1 MNFRHDINGLRA
13 IAVINVVLFHFQVP
27 GFSAGFLGVDVFF
40 VISGFLMAAIL
51 LRGLEAGYTQSF
63 PRQLWSFYI
72 ARARRILPALLVL
85 VTTLMVA
92 GWWTLGPDDYER
104 LAKHA
109 RYAVVF
115 ASNYQFYDEAGYF
128 DVQSHEKWLLH
139 TWSLSVEWQFYLLL
153 PLLLLVLWKI
163 KPDRLLML
171 WVVGVTA
178 VISFLYGAM
187 QTSAN
192 PEAAFYLL
200 PSRAWELLVGVFVYL
215 ISARIVPQAR
225 WSRGLDVI
233 GLSLIILALFLYNKN
248 MLWPGVAALLPV
260 TGTALVLLAGKQTP
274 AWAMPATV
282 QWLGKSSYSLY
293 LWHWPVFVALVF
305 LDLQGSTFAII
316 AGIAIAL
323 LLGAISYA
331 YVEQPTRKGLMRL
344 GMKWAAVPLVIA
356 ASGIASAA
364 VLIGK
369 MDGLPERMPE
379 EFNLIMAET
388 KNVNPHRQNC
398 HGHPRMEAFPWCILG
413 GSNIKAVI
421 VGDSHAASVVTAV
434 RDALRLAANEG
445 VVMASYTS
453 CQTILGIRKTNP
465 RLQCDEFNQFVID
478 QLQMLPDDVPLIIA
492 ARLSAAI
499 FGSHLR
505 HEKSYGIPTLY
516 FGDVPH
522 TTVTDDYL
530 GEVRSNMIVFACSL
544 SRNRPVYW
552 LTPFPELPKDAPRWL
567 ARKVLLTGGA
577 ELSISRAEY
586 EERNRFV
593 KTLLAEAE
601 AQCPNFRVI
610 DVAPVF
616 CDDARCYGSKDG
628 MPLFYDEHHVSERG
642 NRLLIPLFT
651 ERLSTH

>member
-1 MNFRHDINGLRA
+1 
-13 IAVINVVLFHFQVP
+13 
-27 GFSAGFLGVDVFF
+27 
-40 VISGFLMAAIL
+40 MAAIL
-51 LRGLEAGYTQSF
+51 LRGLEAGQTQSF

-72 ARARRILPALLVL
+72 ARARRIVPALLVL
-85 VTTLMVA
+85 VTTLLVA

-248 MLWPGVAALLPV
+248 TLWPGVAALLPV
-260 TGTALVLLAGKQTP
+260 TGTVLVLLAGKQTP
-274 AWAMPATV
+274 AWAVPTGV

-293 LWHWPVFVALVF
+293 LWHWPVFVVLVF
-305 LDLQGSTFAII
+305 LDLQSSTFAII

-331 YVEQPTRKGLMRL
+331 YVEQPTRKGLTRL
-344 GMKWAAVPLVIA
+344 GIKWAAVP
-356 ASGIASAA
+356 
-364 VLIGK
+364 
-369 MDGLPERMPE
+369 
-379 EFNLIMAET
+379 
-388 KNVNPHRQNC
+388 
-398 HGHPRMEAFPWCILG
+398 
-413 GSNIKAVI
+413 
-421 VGDSHAASVVTAV
+421 
-434 RDALRLAANEG
+434 
-445 VVMASYTS
+445 
-453 CQTILGIRKTNP
+453 
-465 RLQCDEFNQFVID
+465 
-478 QLQMLPDDVPLIIA
+478 
-492 ARLSAAI
+492 
-499 FGSHLR
+499 
-505 HEKSYGIPTLY
+505 
-516 FGDVPH
+516 
-522 TTVTDDYL
+522 
-530 GEVRSNMIVFACSL
+530 
-544 SRNRPVYW
+544 
-552 LTPFPELPKDAPRWL
+552 PRW
-567 ARKVLLTGGA
+567 
-577 ELSISRAEY
+577 
-586 EERNRFV
+586 
-593 KTLLAEAE
+593 
-601 AQCPNFRVI
+601 
-610 DVAPVF
+610 
-616 CDDARCYGSKDG
+616 
-628 MPLFYDEHHVSERG
+628 
-642 NRLLIPLFT
+642 
-651 ERLSTH
+651 

>member
-1 MNFRHDINGLRA
+1 MGC
-13 IAVINVVLFHFQVP
+13 
-27 GFSAGFLGVDVFF
+27 SA
-40 VISGFLMAAIL
+40 
-51 LRGLEAGYTQSF
+51 
-63 PRQLWSFYI
+63 P
-72 ARARRILPALLVL
+72 
-85 VTTLMVA
+85 
-92 GWWTLGPDDYER
+92 
-104 LAKHA
+104 
-109 RYAVVF
+109 
-115 ASNYQFYDEAGYF
+115 
-128 DVQSHEKWLLH
+128 
-139 TWSLSVEWQFYLLL
+139 
-153 PLLLLVLWKI
+153 
-163 KPDRLLML
+163 
-171 WVVGVTA
+171 
-178 VISFLYGAM
+178 
-187 QTSAN
+187 
-192 PEAAFYLL
+192 
-200 PSRAWELLVGVFVYL
+200 
-215 ISARIVPQAR
+215 
-225 WSRGLDVI
+225 
-233 GLSLIILALFLYNKN
+233 
-248 MLWPGVAALLPV
+248 
-260 TGTALVLLAGKQTP
+260 
-274 AWAMPATV
+274 
-282 QWLGKSSYSLY
+282 
-293 LWHWPVFVALVF
+293 
-305 LDLQGSTFAII
+305 
-316 AGIAIAL
+316 
-323 LLGAISYA
+323 
-331 YVEQPTRKGLMRL
+331 
-344 GMKWAAVPLVIA
+344 PLVIA

-379 EFNLIMAET
+379 EFNLIMAEMN
-388 KNVNPHRQNC
+388 NVDPHRQNC
-398 HGHPRMEAFPWCILG
+398 HGHPRMAAFPWCILG
-413 GSNIKAVI
+413 GADTKAVI

-434 RDALRLAANEG
+434 HDALHLNATEG
-445 VVMASYTS
+445 VIMASYTS

-465 RLQCDEFNQFVID
+465 RLQCDEFNHFVID

-505 HEKSYGIPTLY
+505 HEKSYGIPTFY

-530 GEVRSNMIVFACSL
+530 EEVRSNMIVFACSL

-593 KTLLAEAE
+593 KTLLAETE